1 MRILIVSMNAAS
13 WGGSEDLWKSVATH
27 ALKEG
32 HEVMIS
38 VFRHPSLN
46 PNIKELQ
53 SHGAVIHQRPL
64 PSFYRSQHFLKRALA
79 EISQQMKADETLLD
93 WIGVYRWKPEVI
105 LFSSGETFDYL
116 LHDQSYLVRYCQG
129 RSIRFFMIS
138 QRNWDWGLDVSNEF
152 RESRRK
158 LIDQCSG
165 VFFVSFHNY
174 KMACMQL
181 AMEIP
186 RARMVQNP
194 LKIDLCQVISFPD
207 HQVPHLAY
215 VARLETV
222 IKGQDLF
229 LEAISSK
236 RIREIPFKVRFFGAG
251 PDHAYLKDLI
261 AFRKLNSKVE
271 LWGHEV
277 AIEKVWA
284 QHQLLVLFSL
294 TEGCPLALKEAMA
307 CGRSALVTPAGDSGL
322 WASETGFVSRSL
334 QVSDMEESVFQALE
348 NKNHWKTLGERSREK
363 VVNHHRPDDPLE
375 ILQCLLQTRT
385 IHQTG
390 LSPEE
395 YIGRFS

>member
-1 MRILIVSMNAAS
+1 MRILIVSLNAAF
-13 WGGSEDLWKSVATH
+13 WGGSEELWKSVATL
-27 ALKEG
+27 ALQAG

-46 PNIKELQ
+46 SNIKELQ
-53 SHGAVIHQRPL
+53 AKGALIHQRPL
-64 PSFYRSQHFLKRALA
+64 PSFYRSQHFLKRVIA
-79 EISQQMKADETLLD
+79 EISLQMRADETILD
-93 WIGVYRWKPEVI
+93 WIAVHRWKPEVI
-105 LFSSGETFDYL
+105 LFSSGETFDHL
-116 LHDQSYLVRYCQG
+116 LHDQSYLIKYCQS

-138 QRNWDWGLDVSNEF
+138 QRNWDWGLDVSNGF

-158 LIDQCSG
+158 LMDQCNG
-165 VFFVSFHNY
+165 VFFVSFNNY

-186 RARMVQNP
+186 LARIVQNP
-194 LKIDLCQVISFPD
+194 LKIDLSKPAPFPD

-236 RIREIPFKVRFFGAG
+236 RIREIPFKVRLFGGG

-261 AFRKLNSKVE
+261 AFRKLTSKVE
-271 LWGHEV
+271 LCGHEV
-277 AIEKVWA
+277 FIEKVWA
-284 QHQLLVLFSL
+284 EHQLLVLCSL

-322 WASETGFVSRSL
+322 WANETGFVSRSL
-334 QVSDMEESVFQALE
+334 NVSDMEESVYQALE
-348 NKNHWKTLGERSREK
+348 KKDYWKTLGEKSRQK
-363 VVNHHRPDDPLE
+363 AICHHRPDDPLE

-385 IHQTG
+385 IQETG
-390 LSPEE
+390 LSPED
-395 YIGRFS
+395 YISRFS